1 MAGEE
6 HVPVGRK
13 PAGRTGRLHGSRG
26 GARFGSWPRNGT
38 IRAILGALVA
48 RVILLLLVASTL
60 VLLPA
65 TARSAPKE
73 VQVLGVMSDDALPQ
87 AQAITEALRTAVD
100 HKPGFSLAEGE
111 YSLEVMTV
119 ALRCPDPPDQ
129 ACLARIAQKIGAER
143 YIWGN
148 LRKEPK
154 HKVALHLSYWEKG
167 SNQRDAT
174 LSYGASLHEASDD
187 ALQRIA
193 NELVDR
199 LLGPADGTLVVRM
212 GNLDGEVF
220 VNGESRGKLV
230 GGRAQ
235 LTLNAGDVE
244 VRVAVEGYRDAQ
256 TMAQVPAGGST
267 EVTLEPVPLARE
279 SSEREEP
286 TPTSTRGNRKLVGG
300 VILGAGAA
308 IAIAGGFF
316 WWASSTQ
323 NQNEDYQDYRATVPK
338 GVDPCDQAK
347 IDHAQTIIDLCE
359 KNRTNR
365 ILGWI
370 LTPVGVVTM
379 GVGGYLLATSPSR
392 QAGSRAPGRVTPL
405 IGLGPKGGSLDL
417 RVSF

>member
-1 MAGEE
+1 
-6 HVPVGRK
+6 V
-13 PAGRTGRLHGSRG
+13 S
-26 GARFGSWPRNGT
+26 
-38 IRAILGALVA
+38 
-48 RVILLLLVASTL
+48 RVILFLLVASTL
-60 VLLPA
+60 FLLPA
-65 TARSAPKE
+65 TALSAPKE
-73 VQVLGVMSDDALPQ
+73 VQVLGVMSEDALPQ

-100 HKPGFSLAEGE
+100 HKPGFALAEGE

-154 HKVALHLSYWEKG
+154 HKVALHVSYWEKG

-212 GNLDGEVF
+212 GSLDGEVF
-220 VNGESRGKLV
+220 INGESKGKLV
-230 GGRAQ
+230 GGRAK
-235 LTLNAGDVE
+235 LTLTAGDVE
-244 VRVAVEGYRDAQ
+244 VRVTVDGYRDAQ
-256 TMAQVPAGGST
+256 TVAQVPAGGSA
-267 EVTLEPVPLARE
+267 EVTLEPVPLGR
-279 SSEREEP
+279 EP
-286 TPTSTRGNRKLVGG
+286 TEHEQSATGTPHSSRKLVGG
-300 VILGAGAA
+300 VILGTGAA
-308 IAIAGGFF
+308 IAIAGGVF

-323 NQNEDYQDYRATVPK
+323 NRNGDYQDYRAQVPK
-338 GVDPCDQAK
+338 GVDPCEQAK

-370 LTPVGVVTM
+370 LVPVGVVTM
-379 GVGGYLLATSPSR
+379 GVGGYVLATAPSR
-392 QAGSRAPGRVTPL
+392 QAGSRVPVRLTPL
-405 IGLGPKGGSLDL
+405 VGLGPKGGSVDL
-417 RVSF
+417 ALSF